1 MTITIDA
8 LQFDFY
14 TNVPNIP
21 EGDVSFEIK
30 SQHSNDTLVTVLASV
45 TESNERYSKISVF
58 LQEAIADQH
67 YNGIYDYKVYSNENI
82 YDEGLLKIT
91 TNPGGGTGTV
101 SYQSNNEDRQAK
113 VIYRPSYE

>member
-14 TNVPNIP
+14 TNVPNLTL
-21 EGDVSFEIK
+21 GDISFEIK
-30 SQHSNDTLVTVLASV
+30 SQYSNDVIATTTASV
-45 TESNERYSKISVF
+45 VESNERYSLISVF
-58 LQEAIADQH
+58 LGEAIADKH
-67 YNGIYDYKVYSNENI
+67 YNGVYDYKVYSNENI

-101 SYQSNNEDRQAK
+101 AYQSNNEDRQAK